1 VQHNRL
7 PYVEDQSQE
16 RVPTQPQTTQGK
28 QKTTQ
33 VSRLEHNPDVR
44 AEIEP
49 RYRAMTCY
57 NCGEPGHF
65 ISICTKPK
73 IYFICAIPGH
83 YMLDCPFWKKTPP
96 VATYI
101 CSDNR
106 GLGFYHIDLPEAE
119 TTRWLN
125 LTNCGIVKII
135 KGEITL
141 AELEQEFSI
150 IFCRDWPWQIKELTP
165 VRFLVRFPPHRKVID
180 IMSLPS
186 FNLRKE
192 GVQVEV
198 VEWVG
203 DLDHFSQLKEAWIQ
217 IEGIPPKWC
226 DCKVFVQIVSGIGLL
241 TEVDWSSLFIS
252 FYERIKVKVACRNPS
267 KYQVRDSLS

>member
-1 VQHNRL
+1 
-7 PYVEDQSQE
+7 
-16 RVPTQPQTTQGK
+16 
-28 QKTTQ
+28 
-33 VSRLEHNPDVR
+33 
-44 AEIEP
+44 
-49 RYRAMTCY
+49 
-57 NCGEPGHF
+57 
-65 ISICTKPK
+65 
-73 IYFICAIPGH
+73 
-83 YMLDCPFWKKTPP
+83 
-96 VATYI
+96 
-101 CSDNR
+101 
-106 GLGFYHIDLPEAE
+106 LGFYHIDLPEAE

-141 AELEQEFSI
+141 AELEQLST
-150 IFCRDWPWQIKELTP
+150 IFCRDWPWQIRELTP

-226 DCKVFVQIVSGIGLL
+226 DCKVFV
-241 TEVDWSSLFIS
+241 
-252 FYERIKVKVACRNPS
+252 
-267 KYQVRDSLS
+267 